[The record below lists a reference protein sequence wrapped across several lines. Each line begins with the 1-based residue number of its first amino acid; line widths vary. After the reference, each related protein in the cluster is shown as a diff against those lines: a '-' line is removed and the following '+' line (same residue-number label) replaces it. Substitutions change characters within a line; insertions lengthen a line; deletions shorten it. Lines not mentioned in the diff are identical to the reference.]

1 MEPIADLEIALWR
14 EGSDLLIHPP
24 PLKEGLRTVA
34 QLIVR
39 HFKVDTCAI
48 YLLDER
54 TDELVLRGLAGD
66 GERVDGWLR
75 VGQGITGLAA
85 YQRRPIQVAHMR
97 QDPRYG
103 LVQRREDAYQS
114 IVAAPILEGQQLVG
128 IFDLRQREVRH
139 FSPEEVEILAQVAPK
154 LIVGMM
160 QAAQTLE
167 NMERRTCELQALNEL
182 GQAMNSGLGLDETL
196 EVIAARAAEML
207 SAKGAVVRLVVED
220 GTLALATMVAEG
232 ETYID
237 SQYEK
242 RIAEFVAAS
251 GEPIMIGDVRGRLDP
266 ETLGVAM
273 VCVPLVL
280 EERVVGTLSLFDK
293 VVPLGT
299 QRRLFSIDDLN
310 ILFALSSQIA
320 AEVEDIRM
328 TVRLQELVRTEKQ
341 QGEELRGLY
350 NRSQALLQSI
360 SDGLLAFDR
369 DGVVEEVNVVATRIF
384 GFDEQVVGRFHIDQL
399 VEDKPPLR
407 EWLESGGQFSNRV
420 VTLKRAAGKVAAMAN
435 LQPVLDAEK
444 RAAGAVLTFRE
455 MGEVGRLVNRVIGV
469 QRTFSFDDIIGLSSV
484 IDKVKELA
492 RIAAGTGSN
501 ILIQGETGTGKEVF
515 AQSIHNAS
523 AFSEGPFLAVNCA
536 AMPRDLIESELFGYV
551 EGAFTGA
558 SKKGRLGKFELA
570 SGGTLF
576 LDEIGDIPPE
586 VQAKLLR
593 VLQEKAIVRV
603 GGDRT
608 IPIDCR
614 LIAATNRD
622 LQRAVEEHK
631 FRRDLL
637 YRLNVITIEIPPL
650 RERIDDIPVFID
662 RFIKFFAERNAKV
675 VDEMEESVM
684 NQLLTYDWPGN
695 VRELENTIEHAVAMV
710 KGRSIGWDE
719 LPRRLR
725 GRFLEVTAVG
735 EEEKSA
741 LETTRRDYETAMKQ
755 LYLEA
760 LRAARGEV
768 ASAAQLLGMSRATLY
783 RRVKK
788 FDLQAEISKVRFQN
802 QN

>member
-1 MEPIADLEIALWR
+1 MDRTADLEIALWR
-14 EGSDLLIHPP
+14 EGIDLVVQPP
-24 PLKEGLRTVA
+24 SLKDGLRSVA
-34 QLIVR
+34 QLVAR
-39 HFKVDTCAI
+39 RFEVDTCAV

-54 TDELVLRGLAGD
+54 TDELVLWGLAGD
-66 GERVDGWLR
+66 GEGVDGWLR
-75 VGQGITGLAA
+75 VGQKITGLAA
-85 YQRRPIQVAHMR
+85 YQRRPIQVAHVQ

-103 LVQRREDAYQS
+103 LVPQREDACQS
-114 IVAAPILEGQQLVG
+114 IVAAPILDGQRLVG
-128 IFDLRQREVRH
+128 VFDLRQREVRS
-139 FSPEEVEILAQVAPK
+139 FSPEEVKIIAQVVPK

-160 QAAQTLE
+160 QVAQTLE
-167 NMERRTCELQALNEL
+167 NMERRTYELQALNEL
-182 GQAMNSGLGLDETL
+182 GQAMNAGLGLDETL
-196 EVIAARAAEML
+196 ELIAARAAEVL
-207 SAKGAVVRLVVED
+207 SAKGAVIRLVVED

-232 ETYID
+232 ETTID

-242 RIAEFVAAS
+242 RISEFVAAS
-251 GEPIMIGDVRGRLDP
+251 GEPIMIDDVRDRLDP
-266 ETLGVAM
+266 ETLSSAM
-273 VCVPLVL
+273 ACVPLVL

-299 QRRLFSIDDLN
+299 QGRMFSIDDLN

-320 AEVEDIRM
+320 AEIEDIRM

-369 DGVVEEVNVVATRIF
+369 NGIVEEVNAVAMRLF

-420 VTLKRAAGKVAAMAN
+420 ITLKGTAGKVAAMAN
-435 LQPVLDAEK
+435 LQPVMDAEK
-444 RAAGAVLTFRE
+444 QAAGAVLTFRE

-469 QRTFSFDDIIGLSSV
+469 QRTFSFDDIIGVSGAV
-484 IDKVKELA
+484 EKVKELA
-492 RIAAGTGSN
+492 RIAAGTSSN

-622 LQRAVEEHK
+622 LPRAVEEHK

-650 RERIDDIPVFID
+650 EERVDDIPVFID
-662 RFIKFFAERNAKV
+662 RFIKLYAERNAKI
-675 VDEMEESVM
+675 VDGVEQVVM
-684 NQLLTYDWPGN
+684 NRFLTYDWPGN

-710 KGRSIGWDE
+710 KGRSIGWEE
-719 LPRRLR
+719 LPMHLQ
-725 GRFLEVTAVG
+725 GSFLGTVAEVEDGKSVLEVAH
-735 EEEKSA
+735 
-741 LETTRRDYETAMKQ
+741 RDCETAMKQ

-760 LRAARGEV
+760 LRAAGGEV
-768 ASAAQLLGMSRATLY
+768 GSAAQLLGMSRATLY

-788 FDLQAEISKVRFQN
+788 YDLQAEVSKVGFQN